1 MPEHGSKRPPDQAGQ
16 GLNRVYLSG
25 CSEGG
30 HRVGKRKEPDSIV

>member
-1 MPEHGSKRPPDQAGQ
+1 MSEHNGKRPGRS